1 MIWQNIYSLIPVLV
15 LAVLP
20 SLVWLFFY
28 LKEDLHPE
36 PRYWLFVIFIMGV
49 ALAPLVIFLE
59 MVLNKWGNGALIFLI
74 APLVEETAKY
84 GVVHLTLNKNPVL
97 DEPVD
102 GMIYVIVAALGF
114 AAIEN
119 VFAIFSFIPVG
130 SSGYLSATFNFM
142 SMRFISA
149 VALHGLASGIA
160 GYYFAKFYFTPLEA
174 ARPQGPSGALA
185 PLEPLPLTGQARARL
200 LTGFIE
206 KKPIL
211 IFKGLFLATILHGIY
226 NFLIIKNEET
236 FPLILTGII
245 LGAAAVLVIYLFNRL
260 KHYKTYQ
267 QVIVDEAV
275 ENKI

>member
-1 MIWQNIYSLIPVLV
+1 MYQQNIYSLIPVLV

-20 SLVWLFFY
+20 SLIWLFFY

-36 PRYWLFVIFIMGV
+36 PRYWLFVIFVMGV

-59 MVLNKWGNGALIFLI
+59 MALNKWGNSALIFLV

-84 GVVHLTLNKNPVL
+84 GAVHLALNKNRVL

-119 VFAIFSFIPVG
+119 VLAIFSIIPVG
-130 SSGYLSATFNFM
+130 SPGYLSATFNFM

-149 VALHGLASGIA
+149 VALHGLSSGIA
-160 GYYFAKFYFTPLEA
+160 GYYFSRFYFIKRNPVL
-174 ARPQGPSGALA
+174 
-185 PLEPLPLTGQARARL
+185 
-200 LTGFIE
+200 
-206 KKPIL
+206 IL
-211 IFKGLFLATILHGIY
+211 KGLFLATILHGTY
-226 NFLIIKNEET
+226 NFLITKNGEI
-236 FPLILTGII
+236 FPVILTGVV

-260 KHYKTYQ
+260 KHHKTYQ
-267 QVIVDEAV
+267 QTEFDIMAEQKV
-275 ENKI
+275 

>member
-1 MIWQNIYSLIPVLV
+1 MKNIYSLMPVLI
-15 LAVLP
+15 LAIVP
-20 SLVWLFFY
+20 SLIWLFFY

-36 PRYWLFVIFIMGV
+36 PKYWLFTIFVLGV

-59 MVLNKWGNGALIFLI
+59 MAGNLWGNGALIFII

-84 GVVHLTLNKNPVL
+84 GVVHLALNKNPVL

-130 SSGYLSATFNFM
+130 SSGYLGAAFNFM

-149 VALHGLASGIA
+149 VALHGLSSGIA
-160 GYYFAKFYFTPLEA
+160 GYYFAKFYF
-174 ARPQGPSGALA
+174 
-185 PLEPLPLTGQARARL
+185 
-200 LTGFIE
+200 IE
-206 KKPIL
+206 KNPIL
-211 IFKGLFLATILHGIY
+211 ILKGLFLATVLHGIY
-226 NFLIIKNEET
+226 NFLIIKNGEA

-245 LGAAAVLVIYLFNRL
+245 LGAAAILVIYLFNRL
-260 KHYKTYQ
+260 KHYKVYQ
-267 QVIVDEAV
+267 QAVVDTAIE
-275 ENKI
+275 

>member
-1 MIWQNIYSLIPVLV
+1 MTQNIYPLIPVLV

-36 PRYWLFVIFIMGV
+36 PRYWLFTIFVMGI

-59 MVLNKWGNGALIFLI
+59 MAGNLWGNSALIFLI

-84 GVVHLTLNKNPVL
+84 GVVHLALNKNPVL

-130 SSGYLSATFNFM
+130 SSGYLGTTFNFI

-160 GYYFAKFYFTPLEA
+160 GYYFAKFYFIAKT
-174 ARPQGPSGALA
+174 
-185 PLEPLPLTGQARARL
+185 
-200 LTGFIE
+200 
-206 KKPIL
+206 PIL

-267 QVIVDEAV
+267 QTEVDTTLKQKV
-275 ENKI
+275 

>member
-1 MIWQNIYSLIPVLV
+1 MPVLI
-15 LAVLP
+15 LAILP
-20 SLVWLFFY
+20 SLIWLFFY

-36 PRYWLFVIFIMGV
+36 PKYWLSTIFVLGV

-59 MVLNKWGNGALIFLI
+59 MAGNLWGNGALIFII

-84 GVVHLTLNKNPVL
+84 GVVHLALNKNPVL

-130 SSGYLSATFNFM
+130 SSGYLGAAFNFM

-149 VALHGLASGIA
+149 VALHGLSSGIA
-160 GYYFAKFYFTPLEA
+160 GYYFAKFYF
-174 ARPQGPSGALA
+174 
-185 PLEPLPLTGQARARL
+185 
-200 LTGFIE
+200 IE
-206 KKPIL
+206 KNWVLIL
-211 IFKGLFLATILHGIY
+211 KGLFLATSLHGIY
-226 NFLIIKNEET
+226 NFLIIKNGEA

-245 LGAAAVLVIYLFNRL
+245 LGAAAILVIYLFNRL
-260 KHYKTYQ
+260 KHYKVYQ
-267 QVIVDEAV
+267 QAVVDTAIE
-275 ENKI
+275 

>member
-1 MIWQNIYSLIPVLV
+1 MSQNIYSLLPVLV
-15 LAVLP
+15 LAVSP

-36 PRYWLFVIFIMGV
+36 PRYWLFVIFVMGV

-59 MVLNKWGNGALIFLI
+59 MILNRWGGNALIFI
-74 APLVEETAKY
+74 TAPLVEEIAKY
-84 GVVHLTLNKNPVL
+84 GVVHLALNKNPVL

-160 GYYFAKFYFTPLEA
+160 GYYFAKFYFTPLEV
-174 ARPQGPSGALA
+174 ARPQRLFG
-185 PLEPLPLTGQARARL
+185 RASAGV
-200 LTGFIE
+200 TSNGVH
-206 KKPIL
+206 KKNPIL
-211 IFKGLFLATILHGIY
+211 IFQGLFLATVLHGTY
-226 NFLIIKNEET
+226 NFLVIKNEET
-236 FPLILTGII
+236 FPLILTGVT

-260 KHYKTYQ
+260 KHYKVYQ
-267 QVIVDEAV
+267 QAAVDTAV

>member
-1 MIWQNIYSLIPVLV
+1 MLQQNIYSLIPVLI

-20 SLVWLFFY
+20 SLIWLFFY

-36 PRYWLFVIFIMGV
+36 PKYWLSTIFVLGV

-59 MVLNKWGNGALIFLI
+59 MALNKWGSGALIFII

-84 GVVHLTLNKNPVL
+84 GVVHLALNKNPVL

-102 GMIYVIVAALGF
+102 GMIYVIAAALGF
-114 AAIEN
+114 TAIEN

-130 SSGYLSATFNFM
+130 SSGYLSAAFNFM

-160 GYYFAKFYFTPLEA
+160 GYYFAKFYFV
-174 ARPQGPSGALA
+174 
-185 PLEPLPLTGQARARL
+185 
-200 LTGFIE
+200 E
-206 KKPIL
+206 KNPIL
-211 IFKGLFLATILHGIY
+211 ILKGLFLATVLHGIY

-236 FPLILTGII
+236 FPLILVGVI

-267 QVIVDEAV
+267 QAGVDETIM
-275 ENKI
+275 NKI